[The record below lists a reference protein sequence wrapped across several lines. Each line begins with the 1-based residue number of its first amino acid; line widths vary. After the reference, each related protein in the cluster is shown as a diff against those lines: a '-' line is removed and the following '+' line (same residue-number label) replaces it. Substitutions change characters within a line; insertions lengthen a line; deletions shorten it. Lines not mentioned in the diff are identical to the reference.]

1 MVSVRLTETKFIYTM
16 YTTFPSCKLYDK
28 LTESKFIY
36 TMYAMFPSC
45 KLYDGIHDGIHDG
58 IQAHIYDVPSVIG
71 AVATLNLYV
80 GILYA
85 TVIG

>member
-1 MVSVRLTETKFIYTM
+1 
-16 YTTFPSCKLYDK
+16 
-28 LTESKFIY
+28 
-36 TMYAMFPSC
+36 MYAMFPSC
-45 KLYDGIHDGIHDG
+45 KLYDGIHDG